1 MWWAAAILWFLIV
14 VCIPCAVLF
23 AVIVI
28 TVEDAINDKEEK

>member
-23 AVIVI
+23 AVIVMI
-28 TVEDAINDKEEK
+28 VEEAFKDDK